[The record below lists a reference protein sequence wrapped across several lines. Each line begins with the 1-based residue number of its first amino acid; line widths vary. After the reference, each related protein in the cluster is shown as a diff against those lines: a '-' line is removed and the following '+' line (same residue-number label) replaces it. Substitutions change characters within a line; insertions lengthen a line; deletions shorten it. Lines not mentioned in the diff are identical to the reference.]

1 MKDKFYLV
9 ACIMSWIISIGSF
22 ITTMVFQIVLSIQ
35 RYGVIFG
42 NNTVIIPHWSLVFI
56 GSGILFG
63 VIGYLFGRKL

>member
-42 NNTVIIPHWSLVFI
+42 NNKEFENE
-56 GSGILFG
+56 
-63 VIGYLFGRKL
+63 

>member
-9 ACIMSWIISIGSF
+9 AYIISWVISIGSF
-22 ITTMVFQIVLSIQ
+22 ITTMVFQMVLSVEK
-35 RYGVIFG
+35 YGVII
-42 NNTVIIPHWSLVFI
+42 NSDVITIPHWSLVFI

>member
-9 ACIMSWIISIGSF
+9 ACIMSWVISIGSF
-22 ITTMVFQIVLSIQ
+22 ITTMVFQMVLSVEK
-35 RYGVIFG
+35 YGVII
-42 NNTVIIPHWSLVFI
+42 NSDVITIPHWSLVFI

>member
-9 ACIMSWIISIGSF
+9 VCIISWIISIGSF
-22 ITTMVFQIVLSIQ
+22 ITTMVFQMVLSVEK
-35 RYGVIFG
+35 YGVII
-42 NNTVIIPHWSLVFI
+42 NSDVITIPHWSLVFI